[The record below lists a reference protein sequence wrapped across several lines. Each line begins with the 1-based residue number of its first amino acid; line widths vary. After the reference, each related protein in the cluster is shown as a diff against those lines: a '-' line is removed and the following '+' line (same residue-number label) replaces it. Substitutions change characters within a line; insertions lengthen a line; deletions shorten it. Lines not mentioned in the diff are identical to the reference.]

1 VAIRNKH
8 IPSGGRSGQYPAA
21 GAAGRGGP
29 DAGEGGSEGRRAVE
43 RGEGLLVGLVAQQQ
57 VQQAQPQTVRVRVVA
72 LPGVWGAGGQGE
84 RAAVGGGRHSLGGG

>member
-1 VAIRNKH
+1 
-8 IPSGGRSGQYPAA
+8 
-21 GAAGRGGP
+21 
-29 DAGEGGSEGRRAVE
+29 VE